1 MIIDFHTH
9 AFPDFL
15 APRAI
20 PTLAENSGLTPYHDG
35 TAAGLIA
42 RMDKSG
48 IDRSVVLNIAT
59 NAHQELSVNRFAVSL
74 LENERLIPF
83 GSVFPGSDTWEQT
96 LDFLAK
102 NGIRGI
108 KLHPDFQQFDI
119 DAPEAQ
125 QLYAATDAWA
135 CVRIYQYLEELR
147 LSGKYRVIRT
157 ETPENILED

>member
-20 PTLAENSGLTPYHDG
+20 PTLAENSGLAPYHDG
-35 TAAGLIA
+35 TAAGLID

-74 LENERLIPF
+74 LVLSPLPPAIWT
-83 GSVFPGSDTWEQT
+83 PG
-96 LDFLAK
+96 
-102 NGIRGI
+102 
-108 KLHPDFQQFDI
+108 P
-119 DAPEAQ
+119 
-125 QLYAATDAWA
+125 
-135 CVRIYQYLEELR
+135 
-147 LSGKYRVIRT
+147 
-157 ETPENILED
+157 TPPGGR